1 MNEKQEN
8 TNDTLKGNND
18 EKKYIIAYSSYG
30 YLKILE
36 EELRNN
42 LFTILKF
49 IQYKTVI
56 NNNFNPL
63 TGFIFKDNIK
73 ETINV
78 KVKYFHNKRS
88 LILFDKININSKIN
102 ILIENLYQNE
112 EPNNIPKKYTKN
124 SQYRLYS
131 CKTELRELNTG
142 LSFFDNDIR
151 DNETLLFFK
160 EPTLI
165 FSTTMKGIPIEIS
178 QQGKT
183 AFKINNDDPYYALG
197 SFGYSGGRHYYEI
210 KLLTDPMIRSIVV
223 GFGIKKDEKN
233 LFSSEMNKF
242 YGYILSDMKKTEIN
256 FSGREQENILDYG
269 EICSINDIIGVLFD
283 CREDGVN
290 IIFYRNKKNL
300 GVAFKNLPKD
310 SVYYP
315 AVEMGF
321 TGSKIQISNELEFPD
336 DK

>member
-8 TNDTLKGNND
+8 SNDTLKGNNE
-18 EKKYIIAYSSYG
+18 EKKYIIVYSSYG
-30 YLKILE
+30 YLKIPE
-36 EELRNN
+36 EELSNN
-42 LFTILKF
+42 LLTILNF
-49 IQYKTVI
+49 IQYKTII

-63 TGFIFKDNIK
+63 KGFIFKDNIK

-102 ILIENLYQNE
+102 ILIDNLYQNE
-112 EPNNIPKKYTKN
+112 DPNNIPKKYTKN

-131 CKTELRELNTG
+131 CKTDLRELNTG

-151 DNETLLFFK
+151 DNEILLFFK
-160 EPTLI
+160 EPSLI
-165 FSTTMKGIPIEIS
+165 FSTTMKGKPIEIS

-183 AFKINNDDPYYALG
+183 AFKINNDDPYYVLG
-197 SFGYSGGRHYYEI
+197 NFGYNGGRHYYEI
-210 KLLTDPMIRSIVV
+210 KLLTDPMIRSVVV

-256 FSGREQENILDYG
+256 FIGREQENILDYG

-300 GVAFKNLPKD
+300 GIAFRNLPKD
-310 SVYYP
+310 LIYYP

-321 TGSKIQISNELEFPD
+321 AGSKIQITNDLDFPE